1 MASGKKSYFRHYND
15 AFNDAKIQKAIELLG
30 YEGYA
35 YYFILIELFAKH
47 CENEVKNP
55 IIIHQQT
62 VRILLRKS
70 QQSCNKV
77 VRKLQESGL
86 FVVTF
91 RESLYEFSVPNL
103 AKYLGKYD
111 TKLPP
116 NAPNK
121 RKEKERKEKEKER
134 KDIVGKPDD
143 LQILDVKGKI
153 EKFDIESIYA
163 LYPKK
168 EGKKKGMDRLK
179 REIKT
184 YEKFTQLETAVKNY
198 NFKCQDTDIQ
208 FIKQFSSFASCW
220 EDYFSIENDSGEI
233 QNCDIDWDSV
243 KPEMD
248 MYAMVNAELEGENA

>member
-1 MASGKKSYFRHYND
+1 LASGKKSYFRHYND

-55 IIIHQQT
+55 IVIHQQT

-77 VRKLQESGL
+77 VTKLQESGL

-103 AKYLGKYD
+103 TKYLGKYD
-111 TKLPP
+111 TKFPP

-121 RKEKERKEKEKER
+121 RKEKEIKENKIKQKEKS
-134 KDIVGKPDD
+134 VVV
-143 LQILDVKGKI
+143 VKTTP
-153 EKFDIESIYA
+153 ELDIESIYA
-163 LYPKK
+163 VYPRK
-168 EGKKKGMDRLK
+168 EGKKKGMEKLK
-179 REIKT
+179 REINSH
-184 YEKFTQLETAVKNY
+184 EKFTQLQVAVKNY
-198 NFKCQDTDIQ
+198 AIKCKDTETR
-208 FIKQFSSFASCW
+208 FIKQFSSFASTW
-220 EDYFSIENDSGEI
+220 EDYLEVATKEFKDFTEDDAFEYFEAKIAEEDLQND
-233 QNCDIDWDSV
+233 V
-243 KPEMD
+243 
-248 MYAMVNAELEGENA
+248 